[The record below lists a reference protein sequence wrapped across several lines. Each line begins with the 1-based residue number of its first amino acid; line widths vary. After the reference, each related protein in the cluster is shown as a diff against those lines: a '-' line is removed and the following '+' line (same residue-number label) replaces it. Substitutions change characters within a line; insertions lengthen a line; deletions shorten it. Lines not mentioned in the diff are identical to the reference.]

1 MSRKF
6 GRCGERG
13 WRPLTRTSDNRIRDR
28 FSAFNAAERA
38 TQHYAVNDYGD
49 QHRVVR
55 RATLDG
61 DVALSFDGRRCVTR
75 MWIRGRSRG

>member
-38 TQHYAVNDYGD
+38 TQHYAVNDYYPAPRKMERAGIVGD
-49 QHRVVR
+49 
-55 RATLDG
+55 
-61 DVALSFDGRRCVTR
+61 
-75 MWIRGRSRG
+75 IPY